1 MNGLDAWLAAGA
13 TAGLWLCLAWL
24 LVGFTVAVLTE
35 APGSVGAL
43 CGRIAVRVSPPLVR
57 RVAQCTTG
65 LVLAAA
71 SVVGAGGAAG
81 AAAEVDAPTQP
92 PASAPPDPTALPD
105 PRELPDLDLRTAGVP
120 VPSQTA
126 TSLRSG
132 VMLPSPTSE
141 LPTVRLPT
149 GSAASP
155 TVRLPTGSAESP
167 AVTPRLPLSPQP
179 AATGGTDPE
188 RLHPTGDPVPPE
200 GGAAPAVVVVR
211 GDTLWDIAAQ
221 ELGGEPRN
229 REIAARWPAWY
240 AANRPVIGPDPD
252 LILPGQ
258 RLSPPE

>member
-24 LVGFTVAVLTE
+24 LVGFTVAVLAE

-43 CGRIAVRVSPPLVR
+43 CGRIAARVSPPLVR

-81 AAAEVDAPTQP
+81 AVAGVDAATQP
-92 PASAPPDPTALPD
+92 PAPAPPGPTALP
-105 PRELPDLDLRTAGVP
+105 
-120 VPSQTA
+120 
-126 TSLRSG
+126 
-132 VMLPSPTSE
+132 SPTRE
-141 LPTVRLPT
+141 LPTVWLPT

-179 AATGGTDPE
+179 AATGGTDPK

-200 GGAAPAVVVVR
+200 GGATPAVVVVR

-221 ELGGEPRN
+221 ELGAEPRN

-240 AANRPVIGPDPD
+240 AANRSVIGPDPD